1 MVKKRQLP
9 RVFAENKSDPI
20 SDLLWQNLHSCGND
34 HIIQGIHKNAINF
47 NKKVWLYKKYTDN

>member
-20 SDLLWQNLHSCGND
+20 SDPPWQGLYSCGNG
-34 HIIQGIHKNAINF
+34 HIIQGIHKNAIIF
-47 NKKVWLYKKYTDN
+47 NKKVWLYKNYTDN